1 MRKYA
6 VLVAMLCLALG
17 SRSKTEPVP
26 VGSEFQVNT
35 ATFSFQYRPAVAPC
49 VSALLR

>member
-1 MRKYA
+1 MRKDA
-6 VLVAMLCLALG
+6 FLVAMSCLVLAG
-17 SRSKTEPVP
+17 RSKAEPVP